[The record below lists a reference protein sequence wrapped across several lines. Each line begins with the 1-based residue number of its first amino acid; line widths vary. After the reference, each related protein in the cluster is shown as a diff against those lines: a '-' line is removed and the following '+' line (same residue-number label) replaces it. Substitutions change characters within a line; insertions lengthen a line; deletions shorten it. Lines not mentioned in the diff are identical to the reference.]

1 VESVYRSLQTAQ
13 ELEAG
18 APGTPS
24 KRRKSNNGHA
34 ADETVLAILPV
45 PADDQV
51 PALIAVV
58 CLMTA
63 SSMRGKRAF
72 AVDNAQKRTA
82 QSAVEGYFAKHKT
95 AAAVTIGPTSLQRD
109 IETYMQ
115 AAKSWSDME
124 WYLNIPAAGELDEE
138 PAKTPLRRKEK
149 HSQKKIGD
157 EDVYGPAGL
166 LPGLGTMFQP
176 AVDWLSEDRRE
187 DFAAWK
193 QDILNSVEAIEQ
205 EA

>member
-1 VESVYRSLQTAQ
+1 VET
-13 ELEAG
+13 
-18 APGTPS
+18 
-24 KRRKSNNGHA
+24 
-34 ADETVLAILPV
+34 
-45 PADDQV
+45 
-51 PALIAVV
+51 
-58 CLMTA
+58 
-63 SSMRGKRAF
+63 
-72 AVDNAQKRTA
+72 
-82 QSAVEGYFAKHKT
+82 YFAKHKT
-95 AAAVTIGPTSLQRD
+95 AAAVTTDPTSLHRD

-124 WYLNIPAAGELDEE
+124 WYMNIPAAGELDEDNGPATPRKQ

-149 HSQKKIGD
+149 HSQRKIGD

-176 AVDWLSEDRRE
+176 AVDWLSEERRE

-193 QDILNSVEAIEQ
+193 QDILSSVEAIEQ

>member
-1 VESVYRSLQTAQ
+1 
-13 ELEAG
+13 
-18 APGTPS
+18 
-24 KRRKSNNGHA
+24 
-34 ADETVLAILPV
+34 
-45 PADDQV
+45 
-51 PALIAVV
+51 
-58 CLMTA
+58 
-63 SSMRGKRAF
+63 
-72 AVDNAQKRTA
+72 
-82 QSAVEGYFAKHKT
+82 
-95 AAAVTIGPTSLQRD
+95 
-109 IETYMQ
+109 MQ

-124 WYLNIPAAGELDEE
+124 WYLNIPAAGELDEDNGPATPRKQ

-149 HSQKKIGD
+149 HSQRKIGD

-193 QDILNSVEAIEQ
+193 QDILSSVEAIEQ